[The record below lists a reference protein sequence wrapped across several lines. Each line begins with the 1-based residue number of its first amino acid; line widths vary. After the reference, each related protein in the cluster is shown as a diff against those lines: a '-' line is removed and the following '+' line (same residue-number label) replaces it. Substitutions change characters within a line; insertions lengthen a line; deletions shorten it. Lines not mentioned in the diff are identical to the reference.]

1 MVADFLA
8 PAHALESLRSF
19 VFLQSSFFVVVI
31 TMHYVIARVSFMEQS
46 VEETASNQMEAKIS
60 QYILALPSSVVDG
73 ALRNNPK
80 ENTNC
85 QNRTIRLKNAGRT

>member
-46 VEETASNQMEAKIS
+46 VEETAKIS